1 MKYNADYNIDDG
13 VTGDNSA
20 TDGSESGGGY
30 TDGGYSSGGY
40 SSGGYTDSRYTGDR
54 NTGSRQSRGRNSEYS
69 GNKGSGRRAGRGT
82 DRDTGSHGLLIL
94 VAVIAGILLLAIV
107 VPLIL
112 MNLNT
117 YLNPTLDDP
126 YPTDSNF
133 TDISDEFTVID
144 RQNPSKSNS
153 FDDNQTGV
161 IYSNTLSL
169 PYGSKHYILRMIN
182 LVPPVTISASNMVP
196 ENSQALLEVLLRDS
210 NGNSVKNILHDSS
223 DIMISEKMTIRTA
236 GDYTLVID
244 GKFIESVDIFIEK
257 KGFFN
262 ISANATRD
270 AMNKSLPASGS
281 QARQE

>member
-20 TDGSESGGGY
+20 TDGSESG
-30 TDGGYSSGGY
+30 
-40 SSGGYTDSRYTGDR
+40 GGYTDSRYTGDR

-117 YLNPTLDDP
+117 YLNPTLEDP

-196 ENSQALLEVLLRDS
+196 ENSQALLEFLLRDS

>member
-40 SSGGYTDSRYTGDR
+40 TDSRYTGDR
-54 NTGSRQSRGRNSEYS
+54 NTGSRQSRGRNSGYS

-117 YLNPTLDDP
+117 YLNPTLEDP

-196 ENSQALLEVLLRDS
+196 ENSQALLEFLLRDS

-270 AMNKSLPASGS
+270 AMNKSLPASES
-281 QARQE
+281 KARQE

>member
-40 SSGGYTDSRYTGDR
+40 TDSRYTGDR
-54 NTGSRQSRGRNSEYS
+54 NTGSRQSRGRNSGYS

-117 YLNPTLDDP
+117 YLNPTLEDP
-126 YPTDSNF
+126 FPTDSNF

-196 ENSQALLEVLLRDS
+196 ENSQALLEFLLRDS

-270 AMNKSLPASGS
+270 AMNKSLPASES
-281 QARQE
+281 KARQE

>member
-30 TDGGYSSGGY
+30 TDGGY

-117 YLNPTLDDP
+117 YLNPTLEDP

-196 ENSQALLEVLLRDS
+196 ENSQALLEFLLRDS

-281 QARQE
+281 QVRQE

>member
-40 SSGGYTDSRYTGDR
+40 TDSRYTGDR
-54 NTGSRQSRGRNSEYS
+54 NTGSRQSRGRNSGYS

-117 YLNPTLDDP
+117 YLNPTLEDP

-196 ENSQALLEVLLRDS
+196 ENSQALLEFLLRDS

-281 QARQE
+281 QAWQE

>member
-40 SSGGYTDSRYTGDR
+40 TDSRYTGDR
-54 NTGSRQSRGRNSEYS
+54 NTGSRQNRGRNPGYS

-117 YLNPTLDDP
+117 YLNPTLEDP
-126 YPTDSNF
+126 FPTDSNF

-196 ENSQALLEVLLRDS
+196 ENSQALLEFLLRDS

>member
-40 SSGGYTDSRYTGDR
+40 TDSRYTDDR
-54 NTGSRQSRGRNSEYS
+54 NTGSRQSRGRNSGYS
-69 GNKGSGRRAGRGT
+69 GNKGSGCRAGRGT
-82 DRDTGSHGLLIL
+82 DGDTGSHGLLIL

-117 YLNPTLDDP
+117 YLNPTLEDP

-196 ENSQALLEVLLRDS
+196 ENSQALLEFLLRDS

>member
-30 TDGGYSSGGY
+30 TDGGY

-117 YLNPTLDDP
+117 YLNPTLEDP

-196 ENSQALLEVLLRDS
+196 ENSQALLEFLLRDS

>member
-1 MKYNADYNIDDG
+1 MKYNADYNIDYG

-30 TDGGYSSGGY
+30 TDGGY
-40 SSGGYTDSRYTGDR
+40 TDSRYSGDR

-117 YLNPTLDDP
+117 YLNPTLEDP

-196 ENSQALLEVLLRDS
+196 ENSQALLEFLLRDS

-257 KGFFN
+257 KGFLN

-270 AMNKSLPASGS
+270 AMNKSLPASES
-281 QARQE
+281 KARQE

>member
-40 SSGGYTDSRYTGDR
+40 TDSRYTGDR
-54 NTGSRQSRGRNSEYS
+54 NTGSRQSRGRNSGYS

-117 YLNPTLDDP
+117 YLNPTLEDP

-196 ENSQALLEVLLRDS
+196 ENSQALLEFLLRDS

-262 ISANATRD
+262 ISANTTRD

>member
-40 SSGGYTDSRYTGDR
+40 TDSRYTGDR
-54 NTGSRQSRGRNSEYS
+54 NTGSRQSRGRNSGYS
-69 GNKGSGRRAGRGT
+69 GKKGSGRRAGRGT

-117 YLNPTLDDP
+117 YLNPTLEDP

-196 ENSQALLEVLLRDS
+196 ENSQALLEFLLRDS

-270 AMNKSLPASGS
+270 AMNKSLPASES
-281 QARQE
+281 KARQE

>member
-30 TDGGYSSGGY
+30 TDGGYSSGE
-40 SSGGYTDSRYTGDR
+40 YTDSRYTGDR
-54 NTGSRQSRGRNSEYS
+54 NTGSRQSRGRNPGYG

-117 YLNPTLDDP
+117 YLNPTLEDP

-133 TDISDEFTVID
+133 TDTSDEFTVID

-196 ENSQALLEVLLRDS
+196 ENSQALLEFLLRDS
-210 NGNSVKNILHDSS
+210 NGNTAKNILHDSS

>member
-40 SSGGYTDSRYTGDR
+40 TDSRYTDDR
-54 NTGSRQSRGRNSEYS
+54 NTGSRQSRGRNSGYS

-117 YLNPTLDDP
+117 YLNPTLEDP

-196 ENSQALLEVLLRDS
+196 ENSQALLEFLLRDS

-257 KGFFN
+257 KGFLN

-270 AMNKSLPASGS
+270 AMNKSLPASES
-281 QARQE
+281 KARQE

>member
-30 TDGGYSSGGY
+30 TDGGY

-117 YLNPTLDDP
+117 YLNPTLEDP

-133 TDISDEFTVID
+133 TDLSDEFTVID

-196 ENSQALLEVLLRDS
+196 ENSQALLEFLLRDS

>member
-30 TDGGYSSGGY
+30 TDGRY

-117 YLNPTLDDP
+117 YLNPTLEDP

-196 ENSQALLEVLLRDS
+196 ENSQALLEFLLRDS